1 LESIDEAATKW
12 IEANDISMEDFN
24 ESAAQIVNEVIMHSE
39 KNRVAP
45 IVDPSMAAD
54 PMGNG

>member
-1 LESIDEAATKW
+1 
-12 IEANDISMEDFN
+12 MEDFN